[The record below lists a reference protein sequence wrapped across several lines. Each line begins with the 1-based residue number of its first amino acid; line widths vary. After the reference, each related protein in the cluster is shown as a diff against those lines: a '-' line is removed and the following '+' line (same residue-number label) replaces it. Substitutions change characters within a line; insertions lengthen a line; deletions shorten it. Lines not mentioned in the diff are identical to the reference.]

1 MDVLDCNPYHLHY
14 CLPGSGVGDGF
25 DGKAYM
31 AVDRHYLNLDDP
43 DRLMEYNNSLDDTCL
58 VYVS

>member
-1 MDVLDCNPYHLHY
+1 M
-14 CLPGSGVGDGF
+14 GDGF